1 MNETPQT
8 PPAPASRPLVVLEE
22 VTKRFGDHAV
32 LDRLNLT
39 VWPEQSL
46 VIMGP
51 SGQGKTVLLKHLI
64 GLIEPDEGRVMI
76 DGVDFWAQR
85 AAGRRELR
93 RRFGISFQEGALF
106 DSLSVYENVA
116 FPLRR
121 HTNWSEEQI
130 RDRVHVCLD
139 TVKLPGI
146 ERRRTSELSTGMR
159 RRVGFA
165 RAIALEPE
173 VLLFDEPT
181 AALDPVMVT
190 VVNDVIADLSKRST
204 TVLATHDLR
213 TTYAVAD
220 RVVLLFHGKLVAD
233 APTREFMNLPIPEVR
248 QFMEGR
254 AHGPLWAG
262 EVLGGS

>member
-1 MNETPQT
+1 MSSGNG
-8 PPAPASRPLVVLEE
+8 RPLVALEN
-22 VTKRFGDHAV
+22 VSKRFGEHTV
-32 LDRLNLT
+32 LDHLT
-39 VWPEQSL
+39 LAVPPEQSL

-64 GLIEPDEGRVMI
+64 GLVQPDAGRVFI
-76 DGVDFWAQR
+76 DGVDFWAQSE
-85 AAGRRELR
+85 GERRQLR

-106 DSLSVYENVA
+106 DSLSVFENVA

-121 HTNWSEEQI
+121 HTDWSEERI
-130 RDRVHVCLD
+130 RDRVLACLD
-139 TVKLPGI
+139 RVNLPGI

-165 RAIALEPE
+165 RAIALQPE

-190 VVNDVIADLSKRST
+190 VVNEVIAELSRRST

-213 TTYAVAD
+213 TTRAVAD
-220 RVVLLFHGKLVAD
+220 RVVLLFEGKLVAD
-233 APTREFMNLPIPEVR
+233 ASVSEFEKLPNPEVR
-248 QFMEGR
+248 QFIEGR
-254 AHGPLWAG
+254 AQGPLSAG
-262 EVLGGS
+262 EVAELS